1 MKLKL
6 KLNTKSVVLSVILTI
21 TLILTATIL
30 AISYNTSKN
39 KVSKGIFIDG
49 LDVSKLTESELKDK
63 LKNHFNEK
71 LNHNKITFNHKN
83 GNKTKSLN
91 ELGVEFNLDDITK
104 DALSENKTNI
114 FFIDGAKALNP
125 SPTKIDLKLNP
136 SINEDELN
144 EFIIL
149 VNKDLN
155 KNAKS
160 EKINFNSTTIQY
172 VPGTPTI
179 EVDKDTL
186 TDNILD
192 SIKALE
198 NISSKGMTIN
208 IPTKEVTPAFSP
220 ETFSKM
226 TVIGSFKTA
235 LPNANAVRTNNIRLF
250 MSKLN
255 GTIVMPGNVFSADK
269 TAGRREIADG
279 YGAAPAF
286 ASNKVVNSIAGGICQ
301 GVTTLY
307 NAVVYSDLE
316 IVERAPHAML
326 VSYIEAG
333 RDATIASG
341 FIDFKFKNNKKNPLV
356 LQTYVSSGYVVAK
369 IWGIND
375 TPNKE
380 IKIVVNHFNSLNS
393 ITYKQTYEN
402 GKLVKSEVLSRDTY
416 NAH

>member
-1 MKLKL
+1 MQF
-6 KLNTKSVVLSVILTI
+6 KLNPKIIVLSVILAL
-21 TLILTATIL
+21 TLISTTSIL
-30 AISYNTSKN
+30 GVSYNINKN

-49 LDVSKLTESELKDK
+49 LDISKLTESDLKDK
-63 LKNHFNEK
+63 LQNHFSKK
-71 LNHNKITFNHKN
+71 LNNNKITFNYKT
-83 GNKTKSLN
+83 GSKTKSLN
-91 ELGVEFNLDDITK
+91 ELGVEFNLDEITK
-104 DALSENKTNI
+104 NALSKNKTKI
-114 FFIDGAKALNP
+114 FFIDGAKFLTP
-125 SPTKIDLKLNP
+125 SPTRTDLKLNP
-136 SINEDELN
+136 SINEDELD
-144 EFIIL
+144 EFIIS

-155 KNAKS
+155 KNVKS
-160 EKINFNSTTIQY
+160 AKINFNNNTIQY
-172 VPGTPTI
+172 IPGTPAT
-179 EVDKDTL
+179 EVDKDKL
-186 TDNILD
+186 IDNILD
-192 SIKALE
+192 SIKASE
-198 NISSKGMTIN
+198 NISSKAETIN
-208 IPTKEVTPAFSP
+208 IPTKEVTPVFSP

-226 TVIGSFKTA
+226 TVISSFKTA

-255 GTIVMPGNVFSADK
+255 GTIVMPDNIFSADK

-286 ASNKVVNSIAGGICQ
+286 ASNKVVNSVAGGICQ

-341 FIDFKFKNNKKNPLV
+341 FIDFKFKNNKKNPIV
-356 LQTYVSSGYVVAK
+356 LQTYVGSDGYVVAK

>member
-1 MKLKL
+1 MKF
-6 KLNTKSVVLSVILTI
+6 KLNPKIIVLSVILAI
-21 TLILTATIL
+21 TLISTTSIL
-30 AISYNTSKN
+30 GVSYNINKN

-49 LDVSKLTESELKDK
+49 LDISKLTESELKDK
-63 LKNHFNEK
+63 LQNHFSKK
-71 LNHNKITFNHKN
+71 LNNNKITFNYKT
-83 GNKTKSLN
+83 GSKTKSLN
-91 ELGVEFNLDDITK
+91 ELGVEFNLDEITK
-104 DALSENKTNI
+104 NALSKNKTKI
-114 FFIDGAKALNP
+114 FFIDGAKFLNP
-125 SPTKIDLKLNP
+125 SPTRTDLKLNP
-136 SINEDELN
+136 SINEDELD
-144 EFIIL
+144 EFIISL
-149 VNKDLN
+149 NKDLN
-155 KNAKS
+155 KNVKS
-160 EKINFNSTTIQY
+160 AKINFNNNTIQY
-172 VPGTPTI
+172 VPGTPTT
-179 EVDKDTL
+179 EVDKDKL
-186 TDNILD
+186 IDNILD
-192 SIKALE
+192 SIKASE
-198 NISSKGMTIN
+198 NISSKAETIN
-208 IPTKEVTPAFSP
+208 IPTKEVTPVFSP

-226 TVIGSFKTA
+226 TVISSFKTA

-255 GTIVMPGNVFSADK
+255 GTIVMPGNIFSADK

-286 ASNKVVNSIAGGICQ
+286 ASNKVVNSVAGGICQ

-341 FIDFKFKNNKKNPLV
+341 FIDFKFKNNKKNPIV
-356 LQTYVSSGYVVAK
+356 LQTYVGSDGYVVAK